1 MVERPWPARR
11 PRLTDG
17 VVRLRGWETR
27 DAPAVLAACQD
38 PDIQEFTRIPVPY
51 HREHADAFIAL
62 SQQEWREGVSAPFAV
77 TDLTGRRLYGACG
90 LHHVDHDRRAAEVG
104 YWVAPAARGRGI
116 ARAAL
121 VLITDWA
128 LHSVG
133 LRRVYATVEQRNT
146 ASVAVA
152 VAAGYRQVDDRL
164 EYVELKGSIRA
175 YRTYERVASD
185 LSGSSR
191 VERQG
196 KR

>member
-1 MVERPWPARR
+1 
-11 PRLTDG
+11 
-17 VVRLRGWETR
+17 
-27 DAPAVLAACQD
+27 
-38 PDIQEFTRIPVPY
+38 
-51 HREHADAFIAL
+51 
-62 SQQEWREGVSAPFAV
+62 
-77 TDLTGRRLYGACG
+77 
-90 LHHVDHDRRAAEVG
+90 
-104 YWVAPAARGRGI
+104 
-116 ARAAL
+116 
-121 VLITDWA
+121 
-128 LHSVG
+128 
-133 LRRVYATVEQRNT
+133 VEQRNT